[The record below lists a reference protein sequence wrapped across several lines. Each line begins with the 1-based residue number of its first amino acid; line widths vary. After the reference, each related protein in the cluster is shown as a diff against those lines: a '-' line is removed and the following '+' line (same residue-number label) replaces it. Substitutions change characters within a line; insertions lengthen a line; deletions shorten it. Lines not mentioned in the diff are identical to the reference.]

1 MIAIECGH
9 SHSVAVSETS
19 QMLVRI
25 QAQLLCFLSMF
36 SKSLLHSDS
45 QRFTTTGNR
54 GYHLTE
60 INGCRCSSNPPA
72 IFALLKIGMEAVNP
86 LHPLWVSE
94 AQGLDFRLPLEQR
107 VLQLGYHGMQHS
119 GLVVH
124 SIPLSEPCWTCV
136 GPSFRACSTLS
147 LPILYPPRH
156 SPPPG
161 NGSSPSSLVSHME
174 YPYSTVLLPCSLGNF
189 YFLESAHL
197 TYSVVDGESDRQGVA
212 GAGQPVVVIEL
223 DLP

>member
-124 SIPLSEPCWTCV
+124 SVPHIRTVLDLC
-136 GPSFRACSTLS
+136 GPIISGMFNIVPTN
-147 LPILYPPRH
+147 II
-156 SPPPG
+156 
-161 NGSSPSSLVSHME
+161 SSPSFPTTWEWFVSLLIGVTYGVPLLNCAS
-174 YPYSTVLLPCSLGNF
+174 PLLPRE
-189 YFLESAHL
+189 FLFSRVG
-197 TYSVVDGESDRQGVA
+197 TSDIFCGRRRK
-212 GAGQPVVVIEL
+212 
-223 DLP
+223 